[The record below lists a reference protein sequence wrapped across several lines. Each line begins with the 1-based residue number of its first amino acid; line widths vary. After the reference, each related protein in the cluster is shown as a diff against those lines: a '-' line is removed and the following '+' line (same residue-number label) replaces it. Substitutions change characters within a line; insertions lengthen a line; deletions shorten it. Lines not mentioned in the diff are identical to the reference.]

1 MNRPPST
8 ASQYSD
14 LNLSTSNLS
23 TSSHAAPARDSRGEQ
38 ITQNFFAKFAQ
49 IVTQTRQ
56 SGSGLDPAS
65 VGSPA
70 LRPQSTSVRMNKW
83 FNLELEDRE
92 PVRSEVRFWRTA
104 ALLSTPPPPLIVEV
118 YLDVSDLRDNQM
130 LVVTDDRLRR
140 WTVDLQASFHDS
152 RTSLPS
158 NLNSSQGSKSLRR
171 TSVLLESWQL
181 QLSHPMPYPVPE
193 LPIIYKKAIVYFRLL
208 FFFVRLL
215 PAYQLTK
222 RLQQASRPWMRI
234 GYRLTTAPTVQS
246 NEIGLDTSLTGALA
260 ASHHHQF
267 DPLLATLGT
276 FTSSVTYRAECG
288 FHIEEHDVTAD
299 SHALNLDQGYFAPTI
314 ASTNSDTAPQQP
326 YNIPP
331 PSAHTLLSSTKSPP
345 LKPRP
350 ASLGTRR
357 TAAMAP
363 APAAPYGSA
372 VTGTPQPGLRR
383 ATTTTTTTTLRPTS
397 GGFVPPAGLHRI
409 AEAGPT
415 RQPTDTNQYF
425 TDRSKTM
432 QRNHRL
438 DHASPLPLLHPSG
451 SSLGKPPSSLDSRI
465 SSQPST
471 HSPPSSLTRES
482 WGRSALL
489 SYPHGAQAVL
499 RRPSLSI
506 VSPFKSPSLSSSP
519 ASPLQPGPQ
528 SSSTDTDGSQ
538 LTQRQGSY
546 GPTGPVYPRASLGG
560 PVPTSLPRDSTAHS
574 LGRSGL
580 PVTDSITQSPRLSSS
595 FAHRYRQASAPD
607 ALIVPRGSTRSIA
620 PSTSLREGYLVTM
633 PPNPSLSRTPSRYRR
648 HSLLSDDGASISEIT
663 LDGPNH
669 ASSMGPPPMTGHQ
682 LLFGPDAAPTPAL
695 PWASGEG
702 SSAEGEV
709 SVDEFQQLLDSQ
721 PPLQSASRA
730 SSRPRAFTVGAA
742 GGTSRYSVR
751 GLYTH
756 HTKTTST
763 STDAGSTF
771 SPHLLP
777 NRMPPAPLD
786 PDQPA
791 YTSHMDRLQRRKQSY
806 NYMAD
811 SIALNARPTPGEPT
825 THPRNMPEFEAPYSS
840 LLPSMT
846 KAPSL
851 PDCSALPPPSLTRAH
866 TAVHSHVPAPQ
877 RCTTQYPNTAKS
889 PEPAHGTLLYS
900 TSPPTNSAISGGS
913 ALRRPTY
920 SPALTPNHHQPLAQ
934 PEHQPYTSS
943 GASTQPRNLGL
954 PASNRLPPNSRT
966 LAKDGRPYSP
976 GNGLGVSSAAS
987 SSGHYH
993 RLSAASLTGLERRPS
1008 SHRTATTPDL
1018 EDTDSLLFAM
1028 SESSINDSTQ

>member
-14 LNLSTSNLS
+14 LNLSASNLS
-23 TSSHAAPARDSRGEQ
+23 ISSHAAPARDSRGEQ

-56 SGSGLDPAS
+56 SGIVLDPAS

-70 LRPQSTSVRMNKW
+70 LRPQAASVRMNKW

-158 NLNSSQGSKSLRR
+158 NLNSSQDSRSLRR
-171 TSVLLESWQL
+171 TSILLESWQL
-181 QLSHPMPYPVPE
+181 QLSHPVPYPTPE

-208 FFFVRLL
+208 FLFVRLL
-215 PAYQLTK
+215 PAYRLTK

-234 GYRLTTAPTVQS
+234 GCRLTTAPTVQS
-246 NEIGLDTSLTGALA
+246 NEISLDTSLTGALA
-260 ASHHHQF
+260 ASHHYQF
-267 DPLLATLGT
+267 DPLLTTLGT
-276 FTSSVTYRAECG
+276 FTSTVTYRTECG
-288 FHIEEHDVTAD
+288 FHIEEHDMTAD
-299 SHALNLDQGYFAPTI
+299 PHALNLDQGYFAPTLT
-314 ASTNSDTAPQQP
+314 STNPDITPQHP

-331 PSAHTLLSSTKSPP
+331 PSTHNLLSSAKSPP

-357 TAAMAP
+357 TTVTAP
-363 APAAPYGSA
+363 APATPYGST
-372 VTGTPQPGLRR
+372 VTGATQPGLRR
-383 ATTTTTTTTLRPTS
+383 ATTTTTSRPLSS
-397 GGFVPPAGLHRI
+397 GFIPPAGLHRI

-415 RQPTDTNQYF
+415 RHTPDTNQYF

-438 DHASPLPLLHPSG
+438 DHASPVPSLHPSG

-489 SYPHGAQAVL
+489 SYPHGAQAAL

-538 LTQRQGSY
+538 LTRRLGSY
-546 GPTGPVYPRASLGG
+546 GHNGPVYPRASLAG
-560 PVPTSLPRDSTAHS
+560 PQPASLPRDSTAHS
-574 LGRSGL
+574 LGRPGL
-580 PVTDSITQSPRLSSS
+580 PGTDSITQSPRLSSS

-607 ALIVPRGSTRSIA
+607 APLVSRGSARSNA
-620 PSTSLREGYLVTM
+620 PSTSLREGYSVTM
-633 PPNPSLSRTPSRYRR
+633 PPNPSLSRTSSRYRR

-663 LDGPNH
+663 LDGPSH
-669 ASSMGPPPMTGHQ
+669 STAMGPPPMTGHQ
-682 LLFGPDAAPTPAL
+682 LLLGPDPAPTPAI
-695 PWASGEG
+695 PWVPSD
-702 SSAEGEV
+702 SSMAEGEV
-709 SVDEFQQLLDSQ
+709 SVDEFQRLLDSQ
-721 PPLQSASRA
+721 PPLHSASCA
-730 SSRPRAFTVGAA
+730 SSRPRASTVGAA
-742 GGTSRYSVR
+742 SGLPRYPLAGQGAFHAPKIAATDTSPVV
-751 GLYTH
+751 
-756 HTKTTST
+756 
-763 STDAGSTF
+763 

-777 NRMPPAPLD
+777 NRLPLAPLD
-786 PDQPA
+786 PDQPP
-791 YTSHMDRLQRRKQSY
+791 YTSHMDRLQRRKKSY

-811 SIALNARPTPGEPT
+811 SIALNAQPAPNEPT
-825 THPRNMPEFEAPYSS
+825 DHAPNISGFEAPYPS
-840 LLPSMT
+840 LLPDMT
-846 KAPSL
+846 QAPSSL
-851 PDCSALPPPSLTRAH
+851 GRSGHSPPPLMHTHAVAH
-866 TAVHSHVPAPQ
+866 SQVPPPKPGP
-877 RCTTQYPNTAKS
+877 TQYPAMGRL
-889 PEPAHGTLLYS
+889 PEPAHGPLLYS
-900 TSPPTNSAISGGS
+900 TTPSHNPTISS
-913 ALRRPTY
+913 ETAPRQLTY
-920 SPALTPNHHQPLAQ
+920 SPSLNSGHRHPLAHH
-934 PEHQPYTSS
+934 EHQPYASGGSS
-943 GASTQPRNLGL
+943 ANTQPRNLGS
-954 PASNRLPPNSRT
+954 PASDRLPPSSRT
-966 LAKDGRPYSP
+966 WAKDGRPYSP
-976 GNGLGVSSAAS
+976 GGGIGVSSVAS
-987 SSGHYH
+987 SSGHHH
-993 RLSAASLTGLERRPS
+993 RLSAASLAGLERRPS

-1028 SESSINDSTQ
+1028 SESSINDSAL